1 MNDGTMTGNAN
12 VGGPS
17 SSPNRPR
24 TVEEQLARVLAA
36 VVPLPVERQAV
47 RSAAGRTLAEP
58 VTAAHDI
65 PLFDNSAMDGFAVR
79 AADVAAAS
87 ADTPVVLR
95 VVADLPAGV
104 SDDPPLQA
112 GEAARIMTGSPT
124 PTAADVIVPFE
135 DTAGGLADSL
145 GEVRVLRAPAKSGA
159 FVRRRGTDL
168 REGDEVVAAG
178 ERFGAFQAAAAVA
191 AGVEHVS
198 VTRAPRVAVV
208 STGSELLSPGDEPA
222 RGRIPDSNGPLLE
235 ILVSEADAEV
245 VLVARVA
252 DDPAAVAAV
261 AAEAVDLGADV
272 IVFTG
277 GVSAGAYEPVRGAF
291 DGKGEVEFTKV
302 AMQPGKPQAFGV
314 LGGRDATRTLVFGLP
329 GNPVSV
335 AVSFEVFVRPA
346 LLALQ
351 GRTEIHRPRAS
362 FTADAAWTPPPGR
375 RQYLPAV
382 VDLALRTVR
391 PATAGGSGSHLA
403 GGLARAHA
411 FAIVPAEV
419 EAVAVGDTI
428 DVMLVE

>member
-1 MNDGTMTGNAN
+1 MSAAN
-12 VGGPS
+12 GS
-17 SSPNRPR
+17 RR
-24 TVEEQLARVLAA
+24 TVEEQLALVLEAVRVLPA
-36 VVPLPVERQAV
+36 ETRAV
-47 RSAAGRTLAEP
+47 RDAAHRTLAEP
-58 VTAAHDI
+58 ATAAHDI

-87 ADTPVVLR
+87 AENPVVLR

-104 SDDPPLQA
+104 SDDPPLDA
-112 GEAARIMTGSPT
+112 GDAARIMTGSPT
-124 PTAADVIVPFE
+124 PTAADAIVPFE

-145 GEVRVLRAPAKSGA
+145 GEVRVLRAPATPGA
-159 FVRRRGTDL
+159 FVRRRGADL
-168 REGDEVVAAG
+168 HAGDAVVLAG
-178 ERFGAFQAAAAVA
+178 ERLGAFQLAAAVA
-191 AGVEHVS
+191 AGVDTVA

-208 STGSELLSPGDEPA
+208 STGSELLSPGEPA
-222 RGRIPDSNGPLLE
+222 TRGRIPDSNGPLLE
-235 ILVSEADAEV
+235 LLVADADAEV
-245 VLVARVA
+245 VLMARVA
-252 DDPAAVAAV
+252 DDADAVRAV
-261 AAEAVDLGADV
+261 TATAVERGADV
-272 IVFTG
+272 IIFTG

-291 DGKGEVEFTKV
+291 DGRGAVEFASV

-314 LGGRDATRTLVFGLP
+314 LDSGTLVFGLP

-351 GRTEIHRPRAS
+351 GRTEIQRARAS
-362 FTADAAWTPPPGR
+362 FTADAAWTTPPGR

-382 VDLALRTVR
+382 VDLSTRTVR

>member
-1 MNDGTMTGNAN
+1 MLDA
-12 VGGPS
+12 V
-17 SSPNRPR
+17 RP
-24 TVEEQLARVLAA
+24 LAA
-36 VVPLPVERQAV
+36 ETRAI
-47 RSAAGRTLAEP
+47 RDAAQRTLAAHA
-58 VTAAHDI
+58 TAAHDI

-79 AADVAAAS
+79 FADVAAAS
-87 ADTPVVLR
+87 EESPVVLS

-104 SDDPPLQA
+104 SDDPPLA
-112 GEAARIMTGSPT
+112 SGEAARIMTGSPV
-124 PTAADVIVPFE
+124 PTAADAIVPFE
-135 DTAGGLADSL
+135 DTGGGLADSL
-145 GEVRVLRAPAKSGA
+145 GEVRVLRAPSTSGS
-159 FVRRRGTDL
+159 FVRQRGADL
-168 REGDEVVAAG
+168 RAGDAVVQAG
-178 ERFGAFQAAAAVA
+178 EQLGAFQLSAAVA
-191 AGVEHVS
+191 AGVQSVS

-208 STGSELLSPGDEPA
+208 STGSELLAPGEPVT

-235 ILVSEADAEV
+235 LLVAGADAEV
-245 VLVARVA
+245 VLVARVT
-252 DDPAAVAAV
+252 DD
-261 AAEAVDLGADV
+261 AEAVRAVTATAVERGADV

-291 DGKGEVEFTKV
+291 DGRGQVEFASV

-314 LGGRDATRTLVFGLP
+314 LDSGTLVFGLP

-346 LLALQ
+346 LLQLQ
-351 GRTEIHRPRAS
+351 GRTRIHRPRAS
-362 FTADAAWTPPPGR
+362 FTADAAWTTPPGR

-382 VDLALRTVR
+382 VDLANRTVR

-419 EAVAVGDTI
+419 EAVAVGDAI